1 MAGKTEAGSRFRTEY
16 RLHRPEEFAAVMAS
30 PLRLHEACFELRY
43 RRNESAPGQEGQEGH
58 ERNGARLGVIV
69 PKRLAGRA
77 VLRNLL
83 KRLGREAFRH
93 ARPRLPAID
102 IVLRLVKSPMPA
114 GEKADRLRRESWRRT
129 LDALLAKVAQ

>member
-1 MAGKTEAGSRFRTEY
+1 MAGKTEADRCFRTEY

-43 RRNESAPGQEGQEGH
+43 RRNESGRGQEGH
-58 ERNGARLGVIV
+58 EGHGARLGVIV
-69 PKRLAGRA
+69 PKRFARRA

-93 ARPRLPAID
+93 ARPRLPTID

-114 GEKADRLRRESWRRT
+114 GVKVDRIHRESWRRT
-129 LDALLAKVAQ
+129 LDALLARVEQ